1 MLVIKGNKKISNKK
15 YQFRYLPATI
25 LKNNK
30 KAWLNLKTNKQLNES
45 YGL

>member
-1 MLVIKGNKKISNKK
+1 
-15 YQFRYLPATI
+15 LPATI